1 MVSLSP
7 AKESIPLE
15 TMNYENDGAVD
26 GIVSELLFCSMHTF
40 QLMTELMDRYCFCI
54 ASGELSGM
62 WAR

>member
-26 GIVSELLFCSMHTF
+26 GIVSEFLFCSMHTF
-40 QLMTELMDRYCFCI
+40 QLMTELMDR
-54 ASGELSGM
+54 
-62 WAR
+62 